1 LNYSNSVLL
10 FDPRACG
17 IRHTLANMHDLE
29 YRPVDVDAGLDEA
42 PITAA
47 DELGAIGELTT
58 SRPEPAS
65 HRKPTSHR
73 AGRFMGHL
81 GHVPE
86 HEVPH
91 PSLRWFGR
99 AGALLVGVLAIS
111 TAFIASYVGALHEP
125 APHGVPVG
133 VVRGDDTA
141 QALVTSIGERGGGL
155 GVRVYGSPA
164 EARRALGDREVYAV
178 LAFDPGIDALRLTVA
193 GGAAPGVAD
202 LVIVTIKTAS
212 TGAVTVEDA
221 YPAAPHDPRGLTPF
235 YLTLGWI
242 LGGYLAATALAVILG
257 TVPRTMR
264 RLGMRLGAFAAFAAL
279 LSIAGALIVSRG
291 YGIWSGPTLA
301 LWLAGTL
308 AVFSAAVATAAL
320 ESWIGLVGTGIA
332 MLGLFVLGNP
342 GAGGVYAPELLPAF
356 FHDLHRWLPTG
367 QATDL
372 VRAVEYFGARATT
385 WPVAGL
391 ASYAVA
397 GLVLLL
403 GATVALGHRH
413 SRPPG

>member
-1 LNYSNSVLL
+1 
-10 FDPRACG
+10 
-17 IRHTLANMHDLE
+17 MHDLE

-58 SRPEPAS
+58 TRPEPIS

-81 GHVPE
+81 GHVAE

-91 PSLRWFGR
+91 PSLRWLGR

-125 APHGVPVG
+125 TPQGVPVG
-133 VVRGDDTA
+133 VIQGDDTA
-141 QALVTSIGERGGGL
+141 QALVTSIGQRGGGL
-155 GVRVYGSPA
+155 GVRVYDSDA
-164 EARRALGDREVYAV
+164 DAQRALSAREVYAV
-178 LAFDPGIDALRLTVA
+178 LAFDSGTDGLRLTVA

-202 LVIVTIKTAS
+202 LVTSTIKAAS
-212 TGAVTVEDA
+212 SGAVAVRDA
-221 YPAAPHDPRGLTPF
+221 YPTAPRDPRGLTPF

-257 TVPRTMR
+257 TVPRNVK
-264 RLGMRLGAFAAFAAL
+264 RLAMRLGAFAAFAAL
-279 LSIAGALIVSRG
+279 LAIAGVLIVQRG
-291 YGIWSGPTLA
+291 YGIWSGPTLR

-308 AVFSAAVATAAL
+308 AVFSTAVATAAL
-320 ESWIGLVGTGIA
+320 ESWVGLVGTGIA

-342 GAGGVYAPELLPAF
+342 GSGGVYAPELLPAPF
-356 FHDLHRWLPTG
+356 RDLHRWLPTG

-372 VRAVEYFGARATT
+372 VRAVEYFGSQATA
-385 WPVAGL
+385 WPLAGL
-391 ASYAVA
+391 VSYAVA
-397 GLVLLL
+397 GLVLLM

-413 SRPPG
+413 SRTTG